1 MAKGTSNKEKTA
13 FSLNSVK
20 TKLIS
25 TMLLITAVPLLIALI
40 ISYNSSMSQSLEDAE
55 DITKQK
61 TAVIEKSYMLEIEK
75 MMAGLKT
82 VASSRDLINYVKASP
97 AERNDADQQ
106 KWLADVEEILQGE
119 SSVIVTAA
127 DGNQVVRSS
136 GDLKNVGDRDY
147 FQDAMKGKAL
157 ISDVVASKSD
167 GSATIFPIAPIIDD
181 DGTVIGTVQRSYNLK
196 YLHEFL
202 KDCVNSKEREIAYIL
217 DRSGNVIGHSGHEI
231 DVNKLEDLS
240 GSKAYKDSRT
250 KSSGAYTTVSKGRKV
265 IVSYQKEESTGWLVI
280 MTADYKTVMAPILRS
295 TNIIIAVGIVMLIVA
310 IFISINMARSF
321 TNPLKLLNESMN
333 KLADGRFETINKY
346 KDRQDEFGDI
356 IRNVNLVIDKLASI
370 VAHIKESTISVNNSS
385 DELAETANQISLT
398 ADDVA
403 NAVQEIASGATQQAD
418 EIQSVTVSVGD
429 IGEATGSVQNSTDD
443 LSEIAKRMQDV
454 SHTSAQNLSELQESS
469 QNMNNHIEA
478 ISEKIGATSKAVATI
493 NEKVEGIASIAAQT
507 NLLSL
512 NASIEAARAGESG
525 RGFAVV
531 AEEIGQLA
539 DDSRKMA
546 DEIREEMDILLS
558 ESHAA
563 VQMAA
568 EVQKGND
575 EQREVLGTTVE
586 SVRAMIDD
594 ISSTV
599 NSAKNIESNAG
610 TCVNANNIVSDAMN
624 SLSAISEENAASS
637 EETGASME
645 ELSATVAT
653 LASSA
658 DSLKNVAL
666 KLNEE
671 MAFFK

>member
-1 MAKGTSNKEKTA
+1 
-13 FSLNSVK
+13 
-20 TKLIS
+20 
-25 TMLLITAVPLLIALI
+25 
-40 ISYNSSMSQSLEDAE
+40 
-55 DITKQK
+55 
-61 TAVIEKSYMLEIEK
+61 
-75 MMAGLKT
+75 
-82 VASSRDLINYVKASP
+82 
-97 AERNDADQQ
+97 
-106 KWLADVEEILQGE
+106 
-119 SSVIVTAA
+119 
-127 DGNQVVRSS
+127 
-136 GDLKNVGDRDY
+136 
-147 FQDAMKGKAL
+147 
-157 ISDVVASKSD
+157 
-167 GSATIFPIAPIIDD
+167 
-181 DGTVIGTVQRSYNLK
+181 
-196 YLHEFL
+196 
-202 KDCVNSKEREIAYIL
+202 
-217 DRSGNVIGHSGHEI
+217 
-231 DVNKLEDLS
+231 
-240 GSKAYKDSRT
+240 
-250 KSSGAYTTVSKGRKV
+250 
-265 IVSYQKEESTGWLVI
+265 
-280 MTADYKTVMAPILRS
+280 
-295 TNIIIAVGIVMLIVA
+295 
-310 IFISINMARSF
+310 
-321 TNPLKLLNESMN
+321 
-333 KLADGRFETINKY
+333 
-346 KDRQDEFGDI
+346 
-356 IRNVNLVIDKLASI
+356 
-370 VAHIKESTISVNNSS
+370 
-385 DELAETANQISLT
+385 
-398 ADDVA
+398 
-403 NAVQEIASGATQQAD
+403 
-418 EIQSVTVSVGD
+418 
-429 IGEATGSVQNSTDD
+429 
-443 LSEIAKRMQDV
+443 MQDV
-454 SHTSAQNLSELQESS
+454 SHTSAENLSELQESS

-610 TCVNANNIVSDAMN
+610 TCVNANNVVSDAMN